1 MSDESKK
8 IIILGGGTAGWMT
21 AAACAKF
28 LPEGYQ
34 IVLVESEQIGT
45 VGVGEAT
52 IPHIRYFN
60 NMLGIDEREFLSAVQ
75 ATYKLGIK
83 FIDWGSLGSAY
94 LHPFGSHGH
103 SVNGIDFH
111 HYWLSAEATGAAQ
124 AFDQFSL
131 AVVMAEKKRFAFPET
146 NARSDK
152 NTFTYAY
159 HIDAG
164 RYAKF
169 LRKYAEDRNIV
180 RIEGR
185 LSNVVTDTLS
195 GTISSLQMDSGAIV
209 EGDFFIDCSGFRAL
223 LLAEQL
229 SVPFDDW
236 SNWLLCDRA
245 VAVPC
250 ERVEPPKPYTVAHA
264 QACGWQWRIPLQHR
278 TGNGMVYSSS
288 AITDQDALQNLLTN
302 LDGSPLAEPNFL
314 KFTAGRRKKS
324 WEKNCIA
331 IGLSSGFLEPL
342 ESTSIYLIQ
351 QGILKFLEYFPGSG
365 DLPTLRDAYNQE
377 MEIEY
382 VRIRDFLI
390 LHYKITKRNDSEFWR
405 YCRAMSLPE
414 SLERSIELFRAT
426 GHVERYQNGLFMSPS
441 WLAVYLGQDVGKVNF
456 DTRVLNYTG
465 ATVRG
470 EMQKMREKLESQV
483 QMMPMANDVLEA
495 ELSATGINQQLVAS
509 SLYGVV

>member
-1 MSDESKK
+1 MSNEFKK

-28 LPEGYQ
+28 LPESYQ

-103 SVNGIDFH
+103 SVSGIDFH
-111 HYWLSAEATGAAQ
+111 HYWLSAKDSGAVP

-131 AVVMAEKKRFAFPET
+131 AVVMADKRRFAFPEA
-146 NARSDK
+146 NAFNGK

-169 LRKYAEDRNIV
+169 LRKYAEDRNVV

-185 LSNVVTDTLS
+185 LSYIVTETLN
-195 GTISSLQMDSGAIV
+195 GAISSLHMDSGAIV

-250 ERVEPPKPYTVAHA
+250 ERVEPPTPYTVAHA
-264 QACGWQWRIPLQHR
+264 KAWGWQWRIPLQHR
-278 TGNGMVYSSS
+278 TGNGMVYASSS
-288 AITDQDALQNLLTN
+288 ITDQDALQNLLKS

-314 KFTAGRRKKS
+314 RFTAGRRKKS

-351 QGILKFLEYFPGSG
+351 QGILKFLECFPGSG
-365 DLPTLRDAYNQE
+365 DLPTLRDAYNRD
-377 MEIEY
+377 METEY

-390 LHYKITKRNDSEFWR
+390 LHYKITKRDDSEFWR
-405 YCRAMSLPE
+405 YCQGMVVPDSLA
-414 SLERSIELFRAT
+414 RSIELFRAT

-456 DTRVLNYTG
+456 DARVLNHPP
-465 ATVRG
+465 AIVLG
-470 EMQKMREKLESQV
+470 EMHKMRAKLESQV
-483 QMMPMANDVLEA
+483 QLMSMANDVLES
-495 ELSATGINQQLVAS
+495 ELSATGINRQPVAA
-509 SLYGVV
+509 SLYGVA

>member
-1 MSDESKK
+1 MFNELKK

-28 LPEGYQ
+28 LPENYQ
-34 IVLVESEQIGT
+34 VVLVESEQIGT

-60 NMLGIDEREFLSAVQ
+60 NMLGIEERAFLSAVK
-75 ATYKLGIK
+75 ATYKLGIQ
-83 FIDWGSLGSAY
+83 FIDWGSLGAAY
-94 LHPFGSHGH
+94 IHPFGSHGYPVG
-103 SVNGIDFH
+103 SIDFH
-111 HYWLSAEATGAAQ
+111 HYWLSAMASGVAP

-146 NARSDK
+146 NAINGK
-152 NTFTYAY
+152 NAFSYAY

-169 LRKYAEDRNIV
+169 LRKYAEERNVV

-185 LSNVVTDTLS
+185 LSHVMTDATS
-195 GTISSLQMDSGAIV
+195 GAISSLQMDSGATV
-209 EGDFFIDCSGFRAL
+209 EGDFFIDCSGFRAI
-223 LLAEQL
+223 LLAEKL

-264 QACGWQWRIPLQHR
+264 KPWGWRWRIPLQHR

-288 AITDQDALQNLLTN
+288 AITDEDALQNLLTN
-302 LDGSPLAEPNFL
+302 LDGYPLADPNFL
-314 KFTAGRRKKS
+314 KFTAGRRKKN

-351 QGILKFLEYFPGSG
+351 QGILKFLEYFPGTG
-365 DLPTLRDAYNQE
+365 DLSTLRDAYNKE
-377 MEIEY
+377 METEY

-405 YCRAMSLPE
+405 YCQNMALPE

-441 WLAVYLGQDVGKVNF
+441 WLAVYLGQGVGKVNF
-456 DTRVLNYTG
+456 DTRVLNYPD
-465 ATVRG
+465 AFVLG
-470 EMQKMREKLESQV
+470 EMQKMREKLELQV
-483 QMMPMANDVLEA
+483 QAMPMTNDVLEA
-495 ELSATGINQQLVAS
+495 ELSATGINQQPVAA